1 MYVCNTKIF
10 IIFYFQLFEKK
21 NQKSAQSIAQLQK
34 KLEEYQKKLRD
45 LVTISVINFIRGT
58 QIKC

>member
-10 IIFYFQLFEKK
+10 IIFYFQLCEKK

-58 QIKC
+58 NIKC